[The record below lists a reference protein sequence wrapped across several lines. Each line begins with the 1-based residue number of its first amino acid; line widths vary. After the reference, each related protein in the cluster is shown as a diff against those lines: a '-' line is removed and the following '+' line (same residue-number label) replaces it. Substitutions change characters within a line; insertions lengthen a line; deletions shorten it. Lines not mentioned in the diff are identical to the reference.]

1 MDRAKTPEE
10 HSPPAS
16 GHSAPPDIR
25 EALRER
31 DELYRLIFNQAGD
44 AIELVDAET
53 LHFIEVND
61 TACRLLG
68 YTREELVG
76 RSLME
81 IQVDLDETTIRANLQ
96 GWVKKHGRVR
106 IDNRHR
112 CKDGRILDVQVG
124 IQLAQL
130 DGRPCFVAVWH
141 DTSVEKT
148 AQLAL
153 INEAE
158 WRRALIEHS
167 RDGVAIFNAEHR
179 LIEANARFAELLGY
193 SHTEL
198 LTLHSW
204 DVDADLTEA
213 DICAGFADPL
223 SVNQLI
229 LTRHRR
235 KDGSLYDAEVSIQG
249 AQINGRNVFIS
260 TTRDVSERKRAA
272 RALRESEE
280 RYRSLVEGSPDIVYS
295 FSDKRGGLFWSIQVE
310 VVFGYR
316 LADLQADPFLWSRLI
331 HPDDQPRIQ
340 TALRAFEQGTPFD
353 LEYRIRT
360 RSGAWRWLRDR
371 SIQRRVLDDEVIVD
385 GLASDITERKQTE
398 QALLEA
404 KLAAEAATLAKS
416 DFLAHM
422 SHELRTPLNAV
433 IGLTQVLEQ
442 AELPPE
448 QCALVQHIR
457 LAGHTMLQISNDILD
472 LAKIE
477 ANQIAIEVRPCQLA
491 TVLKRIEAIQ
501 GDAARGKGLTL
512 AIVPPPE
519 FVGQVLTDPLRLEQ
533 ILTNL
538 VSNAIKF
545 TEQGTVRLWIEPL
558 SLTAEHACLLFAVQD
573 SGIGIAP
580 ETQAHL
586 FTPFTQADASIARR
600 YGGTGLGLSIS
611 KRLVELMGGTIG
623 VESHAGEGSLFW
635 FELTLART
643 APTAPTEIAE
653 TAAPTAPVQRPRGMR
668 LGGLRVLTV
677 DDNRLNLDV
686 VAQLL
691 RLEGAHATTALH
703 GAEALELL
711 RRDAHAFD
719 VVLMDVQMPVLD
731 GLRATLAIR
740 HELGLQDLPVI
751 ALSAGVLRDEQQRT
765 REAGC
770 NDFLAKPVELE
781 ALVAILERWAG
792 QAITAPAC
800 PLASAQISDSA
811 TVTAALLH
819 IPGIDPNRL
828 QQLTQGDLGLARR
841 LLCRFLTD
849 IGDLPRLI
857 AADLSNGALMSAAA
871 RLHGLRGAAA
881 NLGALELAELAGVL
895 EAALKAENAVD
906 PALLTAHSTQLRACF
921 EQLRQTLTAY
931 LGEASVLSTVP
942 SLADSTQVDSDKL
955 QQLRAALSANRP
967 QAARRLF
974 TELEAELLA
983 VYGEQ
988 TTQTLAVALE
998 GLQFTEAL
1006 AMLETVRDIRQD

>member
-1 MDRAKTPEE
+1 MDRANTPEE
-10 HSPPAS
+10 QSPPAS
-16 GHSAPPDIR
+16 GQAAPCDIR

-53 LHFIEVND
+53 LHFIEIND

-68 YTREELVG
+68 YAREELIG
-76 RSLME
+76 QSLMT
-81 IQVDLDETTIRANLQ
+81 IQVDLDESTIRANLQ
-96 GWVKKHGRVR
+96 GLMLGRGRVR
-106 IDNRHR
+106 VDNRHR
-112 CKDGRILDVQVG
+112 CKNGRILDVQVG
-124 IQLAQL
+124 IQLVQF
-130 DGRPCFVAVWH
+130 DGRPCFVGVWH
-141 DTSVEKT
+141 DTSIEKT
-148 AQLAL
+148 ARIAL

-167 RDGVAIFNAEHR
+167 RDGVAIFNDEHR

-193 SHTEL
+193 THAEL

-204 DVDADLTEA
+204 DVDADWTEA
-213 DICAGFADPL
+213 DIRAGFADPL
-223 SVNQLI
+223 SVNQLV

-310 VVFGYR
+310 AVLGYR
-316 LADLQADPFLWSRLI
+316 LAELQADPFLWPRLI

-340 TALRAFEQGTPFD
+340 AALRAFEQGTPFD

-371 SIQRRVLDDEVIVD
+371 SIQRRVFDDEVIVD

-442 AELPPE
+442 ANLPQE
-448 QCALVQHIR
+448 QCALVQRIR

-477 ANQIAIEVRPCQLA
+477 ANQIAIDVRPCQLE

-501 GDAARGKGLTL
+501 GEAARRKGLTL
-512 AIVPPPE
+512 EMVPLPL
-519 FVGQVLTDPLRLEQ
+519 FAGQVLTDPLRLEQ
-533 ILTNL
+533 VLTNL

-545 TEQGTVRLWIEPL
+545 TEQGAVRVWIEPL
-558 SLTAEHACLLFAVQD
+558 SLTDEQACLLFAVQD

-643 APTAPTEIAE
+643 ANPAPAEIAE
-653 TAAPTAPVQRPRGMR
+653 TAVPVHRPRGTR

-691 RLEGAHATTALH
+691 RLEGAHATAALH

-740 HELGLQDLPVI
+740 HELGLHELPVI

-781 ALVAILERWAG
+781 ALVAMLERWAG
-792 QAITAPAC
+792 RAITAPAC
-800 PLASAQISDSA
+800 PVAPAQMPDAPVI
-811 TVTAALLH
+811 TAVLTR
-819 IPGIDPNRL
+819 IPGIDPSRL
-828 QQLTQGDLGLARR
+828 QQLTQGDLGLTRR

-849 IGDLPRLI
+849 MSDLPRLI
-857 AADLSNGALMSAAA
+857 AADVASGALMSAAA

-881 NLGALELAELAGVL
+881 NLGALELAELAGAF

-906 PALLTAHSTQLRACF
+906 PALLTAHSTQLGTCF

-931 LGEASVLSTVP
+931 LGEASVLSTAP
-942 SLADSTQVDSDKL
+942 PLADSTQVDADKL

-974 TELEAELLA
+974 AELEAELLA

-1006 AMLETVRDIRQD
+1006 AMLETVRDVRQD